1 MNTTTQTTYPVR
13 VVYNDDFTG
22 NQREAQVYF
31 ENVLIGTFSVYNGFV
46 DFTNELEGKTYNL
59 MEIMQSGAIINGE
72 PKLD

>member
-1 MNTTTQTTYPVR
+1 MNTQTQNTYPVR

-22 NQREAQVYF
+22 NQREAKVYF
-31 ENVLIGTFSVYNGFV
+31 ENVLIGTFSVYNGFI

-59 MEIMQSGAIINGE
+59 IEIMQSGAIINGE